1 MELISTY
8 MWLRRSQL
16 NILDLSIFIS
26 TMTNLIDDL
35 ENEGPLKSNV
45 QMVVVYIILSPNFPF
60 SDIKDNHYKKIL
72 GITQAFWASAL

>member
-1 MELISTY
+1 
-8 MWLRRSQL
+8 
-16 NILDLSIFIS
+16 
-26 TMTNLIDDL
+26 MTNLIDDL